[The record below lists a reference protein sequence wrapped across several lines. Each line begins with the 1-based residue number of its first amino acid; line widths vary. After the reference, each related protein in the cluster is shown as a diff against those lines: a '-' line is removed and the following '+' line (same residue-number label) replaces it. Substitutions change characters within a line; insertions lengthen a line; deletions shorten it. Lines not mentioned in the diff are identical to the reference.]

1 MNSLQAITNTS
12 LSFYTAHTQVFK
24 VGSDFKEQLY
34 NFATQNEKYPLVYIV
49 PSGVIPTENTTEFTF
64 DIYCYDI
71 IQKDRA
77 NIITILSDTQQIL
90 SDLNIYFNDS
100 TDYSFDVVG
109 VPTFTPLNNDLLD
122 YAAGYQM
129 SITLTVNDWTDCA
142 VPI

>member
-1 MNSLQAITNTS
+1 MNSLQAIVNEITA
-12 LSFYTAHTQVFK
+12 FYNAHLQVQK
-24 VGSDFKEQLY
+24 VGSDFKEQMY
-34 NFATQNEKYPLVYIV
+34 NFCTKNEKYPLVYIV
-49 PSGVIPTENTTEFTF
+49 PSGVIPTENTTEFSF

-90 SDLNIYFNDS
+90 SDLNVYFNDS
-100 TDYSFDVVG
+100 SDFSFDVVG
-109 VPTFTPLNNDLLD
+109 VPTFSPLNNDLLD

>member
-1 MNSLQAITNTS
+1 MNSLQAIIDHIE
-12 LSFYTAHTQVFK
+12 LFYTNHLQVMK

-71 IQKDRA
+71 IQKDRT

-100 TDYSFDVVG
+100 TDYSFDVTG
-109 VPTFTPLNNDLLD
+109 VDGDVSNCLALAMLV
-122 YAAGYQM
+122 A
-129 SITLTVNDWTDCA
+129 I
-142 VPI
+142 